1 MKIDKSNLRKVI
13 LNESSQFEE
22 GFKIAADVNAQ
33 GSFDRIMVSGMGGSA
48 LPSNILRIYLN
59 DVFAQD
65 KSYKKIGVFQN
76 RFYTLPPE
84 AYNNCLNLICSHSGN
99 TEETISSFQEALDHN
114 LPCIGISS
122 GGVIEKMCK
131 KNKIPHVK
139 LPIPYKNFQPRMA
152 TGHFIGVII
161 QILINQRMISDCRKD
176 IVAAAKKLDQSIPK
190 LEQQGKNLAKK
201 LVGKTPV
208 IYASTQFKS
217 LAMIWKI
224 KINENSK
231 TPAFW
236 NYFPE
241 LNHNEFVGY
250 TNPQGAFHVLLLRD
264 DCDHERNL
272 KRYDVT
278 QKLLQKNNVSVDIV
292 KMPKGKLFY
301 RIFATLALGDWMSYY
316 LALEYGQDPTPV
328 DWVENFKKELI

>member
-1 MKIDKSNLRKVI
+1 MILDKSNLRRVI
-13 LNESSQFEE
+13 LDEASQFEE
-22 GFKIAADVNAQ
+22 GFKIAENISAQ

-59 DVFAQD
+59 DVFAKD

-99 TEETISSFQEALDHN
+99 TEETIASFQETLDHN

-139 LPIPYKNFQPRMA
+139 LPIPYNNFQPRMA

-161 QILINQRMISDCRKD
+161 QILINQRMISDCRSD
-176 IVAAAKKLDQSIPK
+176 ITAAAKKLDQSIPR
-190 LEQQGKNLAKK
+190 LEQRGKKLAKK

-208 IYASTQFKS
+208 IYASTHFKA

-250 TNPQGAFHVLLLRD
+250 TNPQGKFHVIMLRD
-264 DCDHERNL
+264 ATDHERNL
-272 KRYDVT
+272 KRYDVAADI
-278 QKLLQKNNVSVDIV
+278 LQKNNVDVDIIT
-292 KMPKGKLFY
+292 MPRGHLFY

-316 LALEYGQDPTPV
+316 LALEYDQDPTPV
-328 DWVENFKKELI
+328 DWVEDFKKALK